1 MKYLFLKLA
10 AGFQIVLGIALLM
23 VDLAFVVVGSK
34 AILNEKVIM
43 HGIMQAHFPPQ
54 TIEMFDTIA
63 TGAMWGLAVQ
73 VLIAAIVV
81 IATGEQLF
89 VLLAIERNTS
99 KAL

>member
-10 AGFQIVLGIALLM
+10 AGFQIVLGIA
-23 VDLAFVVVGSK
+23 DLAFVVVGSK

-43 HGIMQAHFPPQ
+43 HGIMQGHFPPQ

-81 IATGEQLF
+81 ATGEQLF

>member
-34 AILNEKVIM
+34 AILNEKVII
-43 HGIMQAHFPPQ
+43 HGIMQGHFPPQ
-54 TIEMFDTIA
+54 AIEMFDTIA